1 MEALLI
7 DIVALAIFLAYMAIV
22 YWHAVSDGA
31 AKRRCGEVVRANGV
45 AASPGLDLLH
55 EQDLARSGTAV
66 TSR

>member
-31 AKRRCGEVVRANGV
+31 AQRRCGEVVRANGA

>member
-1 MEALLI
+1 MQALLI
-7 DIVALAIFLAYMAIV
+7 DIGALAGFLAYVTIV

-31 AKRRCGEVVRANGV
+31 PERRCTHGARAAGV

>member
-22 YWHAVSDGA
+22 YWHAVSEGA
-31 AKRRCGEVVRANGV
+31 AKRRRGEVVRANGV

-55 EQDLARSGTAV
+55 EQDLARPRTAV